1 MLESRVVTEPIISTA
16 QSLDAARLEAD
27 AAVLNDGYRINDT
40 GKQYMNELAIMQN
53 MPAGPEADF
62 PAAVTTAKG
71 VSCAPAF
78 SEG

>member
-1 MLESRVVTEPIISTA
+1 MPPTTDVNWIKAAALALDDRIIT
-16 QSLDAARLEAD
+16 LTGEYTID
-27 AAVLNDGYRINDT
+27 DT
-40 GKQYMNELAIMQN
+40 GKQYENEFAI

>member
-1 MLESRVVTEPIISTA
+1 MLESRVVTEQIISTA

-27 AAVLNDGYRINDT
+27 AAVLNDDYRINDT
-40 GKQYMNELAIMQN
+40 GKQYGNEFAI

>member
-1 MLESRVVTEPIISTA
+1 
-16 QSLDAARLEAD
+16 
-27 AAVLNDGYRINDT
+27 VLNDGYRINDT